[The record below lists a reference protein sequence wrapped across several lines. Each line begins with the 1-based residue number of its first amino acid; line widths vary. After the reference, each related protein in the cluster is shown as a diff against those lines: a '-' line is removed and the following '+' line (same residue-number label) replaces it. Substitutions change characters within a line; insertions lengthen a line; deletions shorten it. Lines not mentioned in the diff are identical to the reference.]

1 MENGAVLIKPVFKT
15 LGGKNMSQ
23 MKIENIHARTNSVI
37 EWLDNNEIALEPVI
51 RPNANAILACD
62 DVKMANIL
70 YSSMRGQVTLHE
82 GHPLSG
88 GGGNGYSLPQELQTD
103 VTGAR
108 KDMLDALASIS
119 DTMDMLATGMT
130 PKRVNKGFEGFT
142 GDSFIEYLLDQWESN
157 LTTQHKAGN
166 WDKVGDSINWTQ
178 YHEQKEAQKNA

>member
-1 MENGAVLIKPVFKT
+1 
-15 LGGKNMSQ
+15 
-23 MKIENIHARTNSVI
+23 
-37 EWLDNNEIALEPVI
+37 LDNNEIALEPVI

-103 VTGAR
+103 VTTA
-108 KDMLDALASIS
+108 KADMQTAFASIS
-119 DTMDMLATGMT
+119 EQMDMLATGLT
-130 PKRVNKGFEGFT
+130 PKRVNKDFAGFT
-142 GDSFIEYLLDQWESN
+142 GETLVKYLLDQWESN

>member
-1 MENGAVLIKPVFKT
+1 MKMENI
-15 LGGKNMSQ
+15 Q
-23 MKIENIHARTNSVI
+23 ARTNSVI
-37 EWLDNNEIALEPVI
+37 EWLDNNEIALDAAI
-51 RPNANAILACD
+51 RASAEAIQNTD
-62 DVKMANIL
+62 DIKMANIL
-70 YSSMRGQVTLHE
+70 YSSMRGQVTLFE

-103 VTGAR
+103 VIGAK
-108 KDMLDALASIS
+108 KDMQDALASIS
-119 DTMDMLATGMT
+119 DTMDMLATGLT

-142 GDSFIEYLLDQWESN
+142 GDSLVEYLLDQWESN

>member
-1 MENGAVLIKPVFKT
+1 
-15 LGGKNMSQ
+15 MSQ
-23 MKIENIHARTNSVI
+23 MKIENIHARTTSVI

-103 VTGAR
+103 VTTA
-108 KDMLDALASIS
+108 KADMQTAFASIS
-119 DTMDMLATGMT
+119 EQMDMLATGLT
-130 PKRVNKGFEGFT
+130 PKRVNKDFAGFT
-142 GDSFIEYLLDQWESN
+142 GETLVKYLLDQWESN